1 MAFIPTFTIVQ
12 STDGLSLLFT
22 ETTGNGTSGYDGNPL
37 FTSVLD
43 TQFKFTTPLGVVI
56 NQVNNYLPLGNA
68 APNASWTFTPS
79 NFSMSKF
86 ENGAWQLEL
95 KYIIRANS
103 GQIEEGVTYT
113 VVGSPITYN
122 AITYA
127 IGTTFVG
134 VTGITT
140 YTPTDGVAYATYTV
154 VSSCYFLI
162 YHDVKQC
169 LKSLMLLR
177 CQNNCDCKDDY
188 DFAVSELV
196 IDMNTA
202 LLAFQNNS
210 YKCANDIL
218 TRISKS
224 CAGFC
229 NDCNC

>member
-1 MAFIPTFTIVQ
+1 MAFIPTYTIVQ
-12 STDGLSLLFT
+12 SIDGLSLLFT
-22 ETTGNGTSGYDGNPL
+22 ETTGNSSTGYDGTPL
-37 FTSVLD
+37 FSSIVD
-43 TQFKFTTPLGVVI
+43 TQFKFTTPLGVVS
-56 NQVNNYLPLGNA
+56 NQVNSYLPTGNTS
-68 APNASWTFTPS
+68 PNGSFTFTPS
-79 NFSMSKF
+79 NFAMSKF

-95 KYIIRANS
+95 KYIIKVIS
-103 GQIEEGVTYT
+103 GQIEPGITYT
-113 VVGSPITYN
+113 VVGGLIIYN
-122 AITYA
+122 GNSYTV
-127 IGTTFVG
+127 GTTFVG
-134 VTGITT
+134 ITGVIA
-140 YTPTDGVAYATYTV
+140 YTSAEGIYATYTV